1 MDGFCTHITYT
12 YTIHMQPLQDRY
24 LALGALVLVLVDVII
39 LLVYITVEGVRGNL
53 TAIRVPNREYLINV
67 EGVGWNIQAIYH
79 SPLYL
84 CTFFSLYSS
93 FALSNP
99 SSVPTPPRNVRLSL
113 FTSHISVAPQQ
124 GAFFWESCMAT
135 RCYCRSLPLFLPLQ
149 LARWRSRALMIPSI
163 SQQPSMWPALCW
175 QSLSLLPTP

>member
-67 EGVGWNIQAIYH
+67 EGVG
-79 SPLYL
+79 
-84 CTFFSLYSS
+84 
-93 FALSNP
+93 
-99 SSVPTPPRNVRLSL
+99 
-113 FTSHISVAPQQ
+113 
-124 GAFFWESCMAT
+124 
-135 RCYCRSLPLFLPLQ
+135 
-149 LARWRSRALMIPSI
+149 
-163 SQQPSMWPALCW
+163 
-175 QSLSLLPTP
+175 